1 MQIITIKLSQI
12 SGLHPASS
20 EILSATADLIYA
32 SGPSDV
38 NEEAIK
44 LLADIH
50 PVHVVPRSEKYQVVA
65 GFRIYELCKLLVPND
80 EIRCIVHQ
88 DKNKEK
94 IKQLAEVDILGSPL
108 VHSLGTK
115 YVQQIRKLTRAI
127 GNDNNLLLFPKLKS
141 IRRICE

>member
-1 MQIITIKLSQI
+1 MQIVTIKLCQI
-12 SGLHPASS
+12 DGLHSVAS
-20 EILSATADLIYA
+20 EILSNTANLIYA

-50 PVHVVPRSEKYQVVA
+50 PVHVVPCGEKYQVIA

-94 IKQLAEVDILGSPL
+94 IKQLAEVDVLGSPL

-115 YVQQIRKLTRAI
+115 YVQQIRELTRTI
-127 GNDNNLLLFPKLKS
+127 GNDNNILLFPKLKS
-141 IRRICE
+141 IRRIRE